1 MEIFAREYLGKL
13 SLSLELAKLGNEV
26 FIGNTHT
33 IKSLAEGAK
42 EDSVYFEIK
51 GQSGIASSHIAKLKK
66 NKILIVGQ
74 DEEAG
79 ISFLNFE
86 DFAKFRPELSGLEN
100 FDSFFSWGEV
110 DLNFLASK
118 ETTVTLE
125 KTGSPRTAFWGS
137 HGEAFYRKEA
147 EELMATHGEY
157 ILLVTNLAWIN
168 SLKSS
173 RQENKLF
180 KESNYGPEFRNAFL
194 KRTKWEALAHKKTLE
209 IVKKILIET
218 EYKIILRPH
227 PSENI
232 DLWRREIPN
241 EPRIMV
247 SKKGPVTPLILG
259 ACHILHSG
267 STVGIESMLLEKST
281 LTYQD
286 LLGFE
291 DFPMTANRYSQSAQ
305 SLDTFVE
312 MLVKGFTHSPR
323 EGFSD
328 FIKKRMSFCSTNEPA
343 KIQARIISNL
353 RPPMTIK
360 EEYMELNF
368 KPNKIRRAS
377 RIKSRILYGKNQ
389 QESLNTHK
397 RPEITLDTVLND
409 VKALS
414 TIFEIENQFDIKRIA
429 ESTFKIAQQK

>member
-1 MEIFAREYLGKL
+1 
-13 SLSLELAKLGNEV
+13 
-26 FIGNTHT
+26 
-33 IKSLAEGAK
+33 
-42 EDSVYFEIK
+42 
-51 GQSGIASSHIAKLKK
+51 
-66 NKILIVGQ
+66 
-74 DEEAG
+74 
-79 ISFLNFE
+79 
-86 DFAKFRPELSGLEN
+86 
-100 FDSFFSWGEV
+100 
-110 DLNFLASK
+110 
-118 ETTVTLE
+118 
-125 KTGSPRTAFWGS
+125 
-137 HGEAFYRKEA
+137 
-147 EELMATHGEY
+147 
-157 ILLVTNLAWIN
+157 
-168 SLKSS
+168 
-173 RQENKLF
+173 
-180 KESNYGPEFRNAFL
+180 
-194 KRTKWEALAHKKTLE
+194 
-209 IVKKILIET
+209 
-218 EYKIILRPH
+218 
-227 PSENI
+227 
-232 DLWRREIPN
+232 
-241 EPRIMV
+241 
-247 SKKGPVTPLILG
+247 
-259 ACHILHSG
+259 
-267 STVGIESMLLEKST
+267 
-281 LTYQD
+281 
-286 LLGFE
+286 
-291 DFPMTANRYSQSAQ
+291 MTANRYSQSAQ